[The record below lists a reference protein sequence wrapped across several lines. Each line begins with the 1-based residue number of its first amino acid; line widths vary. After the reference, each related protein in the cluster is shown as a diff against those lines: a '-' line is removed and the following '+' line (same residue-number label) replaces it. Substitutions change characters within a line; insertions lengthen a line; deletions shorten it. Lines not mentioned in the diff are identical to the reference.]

1 MARPRSGAL
10 AVVVLLAATAC
21 ATAAPQSVERA
32 AEGQRYRVTGTVL
45 ESPDHGPQL
54 CKLVKD
60 SNPPQCEGME
70 IVGWDWSKVDAE
82 SNSGTTWG
90 GYTLVGTYDGERFTL
105 TEPAA
110 KPSGPRPPPEDDVT
124 FDTPCP
130 EPEGG
135 WRVVDESR
143 FGMEAQHLVDKRTRS
158 APDFAGMWVDYPYL
172 DPAELKDPA
181 AAERSGALRNFVLNV
196 RFTGDLAGREE
207 WIREVWGGALCVS
220 QAKYTL
226 QELSRSSRSSSRNTA
241 TTCCTRTPTST
252 PTTWSS
258 RCTWR
263 PTSCRMGWTQS
274 TAPASSYSTAG
285 SSPWSS
291 RHATAARRSPC
302 RHPLLAASGA

>member
-226 QELSRSSRSSSRNTA
+226 QELSKIEQELQSQHGDDVLYSNADEYANHVELEMYVA
-241 TTCCTRTPTST
+241 TDELQDGLDAKYGAGVVLLD
-252 PTTWSS
+252 
-258 RCTWR
+258 
-263 PTSCRMGWTQS
+263 GWLE
-274 TAPASSYSTAG
+274 PVE
-285 SSPWSS
+285 
-291 RHATAARRSPC
+291 
-302 RHPLLAASGA
+302 